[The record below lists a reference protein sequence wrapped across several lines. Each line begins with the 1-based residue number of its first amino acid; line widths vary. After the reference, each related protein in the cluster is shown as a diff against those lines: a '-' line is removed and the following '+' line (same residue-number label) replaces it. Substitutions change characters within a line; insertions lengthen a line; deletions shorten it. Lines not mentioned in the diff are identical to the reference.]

1 MIRKNPNAWKYRKK
15 AKAQKPI
22 MPRDGATASIIHN
35 EVWAKLHTNDPG
47 VVDAL
52 YRLLR
57 FRPEGYRFMPKF
69 KSGAWNG
76 YMSLLK
82 RGTGVLPRGLMA
94 RSIARLKELNV
105 DVRVEDRAEVPTPD
119 MQLVAGG
126 SLVELRPY
134 QVDACNRAMAAKQGV
149 FNAATG
155 LGKTEI
161 MAEMIRRLE
170 VRSLII
176 VSSRDLARQTIS
188 RFQDSL
194 TFPLRGVISKGRSLE
209 EGLYGIMG
217 DESYET
223 GLITVALFQ
232 TLARRLMPVCDR
244 CGKAGEIDRVVC
256 SDRTGCGGKLDFTET
271 DQMYEW
277 FEQFGAIHL
286 DECHRASAQTWWP
299 VVNACPAY
307 YRFGYSATPTKSD
320 LITELRII
328 GATGEI
334 FYEFKAKEAVEE
346 GWLTEPFVAL
356 VELNLPDLGEDEDT
370 LYIDSYRDGVVQNVK
385 RNRAIAEIAKI
396 TSDQWKVPTLILC
409 NWVEHG
415 REIKRALREIDIR
428 ADFVAGGTSTEERLN
443 AMEALGNG
451 SKRCLIA
458 TTIFDEGV
466 NIPEIGALI
475 LAGGGKAKHKVIQ
488 RIGRGLRV
496 VEGKDYLAVFDFM
509 DNHSEKFLWHHSL
522 QRVKAM
528 KTAGFD
534 HEVLTMKELR
544 ARMVKDDIRPS

>member
-1 MIRKNPNAWKYRKK
+1 
-15 AKAQKPI
+15 
-22 MPRDGATASIIHN
+22 MPRAGATASMIYN
-35 EVWAKLHTNDPG
+35 EVWAKLYTNDPG
-47 VVDAL
+47 VVDAI

-94 RSIARLKELNV
+94 RSIERLREL
-105 DVRVEDRAEVPTPD
+105 DVEVKVKGRAELPMPD
-119 MQLVAGG
+119 EHLMDGK
-126 SLVELRPY
+126 SLIELRPY
-134 QVDACNRAMAAKQGV
+134 QVDACNRAMAAEQGV
-149 FNAATG
+149 FDAATG

-161 MAEMIRRLE
+161 MAEMIRQLE

-176 VSSRDLARQTIS
+176 VSSRDLARQTVR

-194 TFPLRGVISKGRSLE
+194 EFPNGHDSFI
-209 EGLYGIMG
+209 YGIMG
-217 DESYET
+217 DDSDET
-223 GLITVALFQ
+223 GMITVALFQ
-232 TLARRLMPVCDR
+232 TLARRLMPVCER
-244 CGKAGEIDRVVC
+244 CGKAGEIDRLYC
-256 SDRTGCGGKLDFTET
+256 SDRTGCGGELDFTET
-271 DQMYEW
+271 DRMYGW
-277 FEQFGAIHL
+277 LDQFDAIHL

-299 VVNACPAY
+299 VVNACQAY

-334 FYEFKAKEAVEE
+334 FYEFKAQEAVEE
-346 GWLTEPFVAL
+346 GWLTKPFVAL
-356 VELNLPDLGEDEDT
+356 VDMELPDLGEDEDS
-370 LYIDSYRDGVVQNVK
+370 LYIDSYRDGIVQNVK
-385 RNRAIAEIAKI
+385 RNRGIAEIAKI
-396 TSDQWKVPTLILC
+396 TSEQWKVPTLILC

-415 REIKRALREIDIR
+415 REIKRALREIGVR
-428 ADFVAGGTSTEERLN
+428 TDFMSGQASTEERLA
-443 AMEALGNG
+443 AMEALGDG

-466 NIPEIGALI
+466 NVPEIGALI

-509 DNHSEKFLWHHSL
+509 DSHSDKFLWHHSL

-528 KTAGFD
+528 KSAGFD
-534 HEVLTMKELR
+534 RQVLTMPELR
-544 ARMVKDDIRPS
+544 ARMSAGDIRPS